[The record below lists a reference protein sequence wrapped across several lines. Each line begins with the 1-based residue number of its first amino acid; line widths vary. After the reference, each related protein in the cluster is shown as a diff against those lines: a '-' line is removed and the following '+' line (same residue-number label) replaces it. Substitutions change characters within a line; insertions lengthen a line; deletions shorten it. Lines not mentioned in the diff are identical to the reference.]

1 MKLAVT
7 MVMLLVLAAGPLYG
21 QNPDQ
26 PPPTPEQEQPEVLTS
41 GPVHEAFA
49 EPVNVEPQAG
59 LVVPDEPPAQIQE
72 VPPDERPAG
81 SQFVWVPGY
90 WAWDASRNGYI
101 WVSACWRAA
110 PPKTYWVPGY
120 WARVP
125 EGWEWI
131 PGFWAPVGGQS
142 IEYLPA
148 PPAIENVEPP
158 GPPPSPD
165 VMWVPPCRYWYDGHY
180 ILRSGYWLRGQPDW
194 VWVPSH
200 YTWTPRGYVFVPGHW
215 DYALERRGVLFAPV
229 FFPRHI
235 RARPGFSYQ
244 LSIVVDL
251 GVLRLNLFT
260 YPRYSHYCFGD
271 WYDDAYLRIGIYPR
285 WESERIR
292 VCYDPI
298 YRYDRWRHVRTDPHW
313 VENERHEYDLRRADR
328 NLRPPRTYHE
338 MEIREAKLPELQRR
352 NLQIAQPLNRV
363 IARRETAMKFE
374 PVGRSEQ
381 RRITRQATEV
391 RKFGDERVRWE
402 SPAVSHRTVGP
413 LAERQ
418 EVAKPPIERR
428 EPTAGSLERK
438 APAKPPVTPAPTER
452 RAEGSPAAQRPFG
465 PGAEHAPPFVSPR
478 DLKMTQPET
487 VRIPRPPIVGRGAP
501 QSRQEAV
508 TPSSPTEERQSPRA
522 PKGRASDRSRNK
534 EKD

>member
-7 MVMLLVLAAGPLYG
+7 MLMMLVLAAGPLYA

-26 PPPTPEQEQPEVLTS
+26 PPPPPEQEQPEVLTS

-49 EPVNVEPQAG
+49 EPVNLEPQAG
-59 LVVPDEPPAQIQE
+59 LVVSEEPPAQIQE
-72 VPPDERPAG
+72 VSPDEKPAG
-81 SQFVWVPGY
+81 SQYVWVPGY

-131 PGFWAPVGGQS
+131 PGFWAPVANQR

-148 PPAIENVEPP
+148 PPAIESVDPL
-158 GPPPSPD
+158 GPPPSAD
-165 VMWVPPCRYWYDGHY
+165 HIWVPPCRYWYEGHY
-180 ILRSGYWLRGQPDW
+180 IVRAGYWLRGQPGW

-215 DYALERRGVLFAPV
+215 DYALDRRGVLFAPV
-229 FFPRHI
+229 YFPRHVH
-235 RARPGFSYQ
+235 ARPGFSYR

-251 GVLRLNLFT
+251 GVLRVNLFT

-271 WYDDAYLRIGIYPR
+271 WYDDAFVRIGIRPR

-298 YRYDRWRHVRTDPHW
+298 YHYDRWQHIRTDPHW
-313 VENERHEYDLRRADR
+313 VETERHEYDLRRADR
-328 NLRPPRTYHE
+328 DLRPPRTYHE
-338 MEIREAKLPELQRR
+338 MEIRQAKAPELQRR

-363 IARRETAMKFE
+363 IARRTTPLKFE
-374 PVGRSEQ
+374 PVSSSEQ
-381 RRITRQATEV
+381 KRITRQATDV
-391 RKFGDERVRWE
+391 RKFGDQRVRWE
-402 SPAVSHRTVGP
+402 SPSVSRRTIGP
-413 LAERQ
+413 LAERK
-418 EVAKPPIERR
+418 EVVKPPVEHK
-428 EPTAGSLERK
+428 EPTAGPLERK
-438 APAKPPVTPAPTER
+438 APTTGPTAPTER
-452 RAEGSPAAQRPFG
+452 KAGPAPT
-465 PGAEHAPPFVSPR
+465 EHAPPFVAPR
-478 DLKMTQPET
+478 ELKVTKPET
-487 VRIPRPPIVGRGAP
+487 VRIPRPPIIGR
-501 QSRQEAV
+501 AV
-508 TPSSPTEERQSPRA
+508 TPSRQEVGTPSNPTEERQSPRSL
-522 PKGRASDRSRNK
+522 KGRATDRSK
-534 EKD
+534 GKGKD

>member
-1 MKLAVT
+1 MRHAVMT
-7 MVMLLVLAAGPLYG
+7 LIVLALAAAPLYG
-21 QNPDQ
+21 QDPVQ

-49 EPVNVEPQAG
+49 EPVNLEVQAG

-81 SQFVWVPGY
+81 SQYVWIPGY
-90 WAWDASRNGYI
+90 WAWDASRQGYI
-101 WVSACWRAA
+101 WVSACWRSA

-131 PGFWAPVGGQS
+131 PGFWAPVGAQR

-148 PPAIENVEPP
+148 PPAIENLDPP

-165 VMWVPPCRYWYDGHY
+165 VIWVPPCRYWYQDHY
-180 ILRSGYWLRGQPDW
+180 ILRSGYWLRGQADW

-200 YTWTPRGYVFVPGHW
+200 YTWTPRGYVFVAGHW

-229 FFPRHI
+229 YFPHHI
-235 RARPGFSYQ
+235 YRRPGFSYR

-251 GVLRLNLFT
+251 GVLRVNLFT

-298 YRYDRWRHVRTDPHW
+298 YRYDRWRHLKTEPHW
-313 VENERHEYDLRRADR
+313 VENERHQYDLRRADR
-328 NLRPPRTYHE
+328 DLRPARTYHE
-338 MEIREAKLPELQRR
+338 MEVRQARLPEAQRR
-352 NLQIAQPLNRV
+352 NLQIAEPLNRV
-363 IARRETAMKFE
+363 VARRETPLRFE
-374 PVGRSEQ
+374 PVTSSEQ
-381 RRITRQATEV
+381 RRITRQAADV
-391 RKFGDERVRWE
+391 RRFGGQRTNWE
-402 SPAVSHRTVGP
+402 SPAASHRSVAP
-413 LAERQ
+413 LAERL
-418 EVAKPPIERR
+418 EATRSSAERK
-428 EPTAGSLERK
+428 EPAAASGERK
-438 APAKPPVTPAPTER
+438 APASPPAASTPVERKAPVLPPGEH
-452 RAEGSPAAQRPFG
+452 SPAFV
-465 PGAEHAPPFVSPR
+465 APRALQVTR
-478 DLKMTQPET
+478 PET
-487 VRIPRPPIVGRGAP
+487 VRIPRPPIVGRAATK
-501 QSRQEAV
+501 SRQEV
-508 TPSSPTEERQSPRA
+508 GTPSKPTEERQRA
-522 PKGRASDRSRNK
+522 RDTRGKGTNRNRNKGR
-534 EKD
+534 